1 MEDMLESQE
10 LRRAVPGEGVPDLGM
25 VNIFSEDSLLINAG
39 LCDVCTGGV
48 EGASFG
54 GCTSPF

>member
-1 MEDMLESQE
+1 MLESQE

-39 LCDVCTGGV
+39 LCGVCGGGV
-48 EGASFG
+48 GGASFG